1 MMKVSSV
8 ALGDGRSNQV
18 CSDVDGVEVVLLE
31 VVPSNGSIEASE
43 DD

>member
-18 CSDVDGVEVVLLE
+18 CSDVDGVEVV